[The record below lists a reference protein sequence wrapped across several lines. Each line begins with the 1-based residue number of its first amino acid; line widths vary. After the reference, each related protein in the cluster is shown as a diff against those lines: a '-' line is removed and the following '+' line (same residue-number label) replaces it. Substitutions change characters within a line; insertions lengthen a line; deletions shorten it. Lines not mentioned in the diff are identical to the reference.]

1 MHWNRFYKTLATPGP
16 AELFIAGVD
25 QVPKET
31 GSDYD
36 TWLTYAGPSQDFGND
51 CLVQV
56 CRLHPTLNGVQQVD
70 KARDQQ
76 LAIRAP
82 LYNHMQRQEI
92 DNAIAHSRPTV
103 QKVRQATQSQILHE
117 LTVHH
122 YSAKDHVGN
131 DILPT
136 ALEEILQSAGASAA
150 SAASTGLRPISTLP
164 PQSQWQHPGPTVEAL
179 QQIPILPSTIVGS
192 ISPTHQR
199 ASSDC
204 GLSTAS
210 EVTCPATIVV

>member
-1 MHWNRFYKTLATPGP
+1 MLVIFSSGSFSKRIGILRNAHSDVSPRCISKAASQIQTELAVSLQSALSSPITLELHMHWDRFYNTLATPGP
-16 AELFIAGVD
+16 GELFVAQVD

-31 GSDYD
+31 CFDHD

-56 CRLHPTLNGVQQVD
+56 CYLHPSLNGVQQVD

-92 DNAIAHSRPTV
+92 DYALVHSRPTV
-103 QKVRQATQSQILHE
+103 QKVRQASQSKILYE

-122 YSAKDHVGN
+122 YSAKDHVG
-131 DILPT
+131 LH
-136 ALEEILQSAGASAA
+136 SA
-150 SAASTGLRPISTLP
+150 
-164 PQSQWQHPGPTVEAL
+164 H
-179 QQIPILPSTIVGS
+179 
-192 ISPTHQR
+192 SP
-199 ASSDC
+199 
-204 GLSTAS
+204 
-210 EVTCPATIVV
+210 